1 MAQRDVSAS
10 MMVVQTMSSGEEFVG
25 GMEQQQRNANVK
37 NVQMMQ
43 YSWEYVRDNMVQ
55 S

>member
-25 GMEQQQRNANVK
+25 GMELLNANVK
-37 NVQMMQ
+37 KQMTVQ
-43 YSWEYVRDNMVQ
+43 WGVCRDMVK